1 MTVPDPDILHVL
13 PVDDLIEHEDVGD
26 GCPCGVTVQP
36 VEREDGSY
44 GWVHVHHSLD
54 GREANE

>member
-1 MTVPDPDILHVL
+1 MTYHVY
-13 PVDDLIEHEDVGD
+13 PTGDLIEHNTDD
-26 GCPCGVTVQP
+26 DSCLCGPELQP

-44 GWVHVHHSLD
+44 GWLLVHHSLD